1 MSDRFEIDPLKVFP
15 VEGPTAREAAWAKA
29 TEHVNALATNS
40 RGYQDGVTLAHK
52 IDAIERVARFLLG
65 ESE

>member
-1 MSDRFEIDPLKVFP
+1 MSDGFRVDMAELITVS
-15 VEGPTAREAAWAKA
+15 AREDAWAKA
-29 TEHVNALATNS
+29 TEYVNTLATNS

-65 ESE
+65 EGE

>member
-1 MSDRFEIDPLKVFP
+1 MN
-15 VEGPTAREAAWAKA
+15 EGFNLDTAELMTVSAREDAWAKA

-40 RGYQDGVTLAHK
+40 RGFQDGVTLAHK

-65 ESE
+65 ENE